1 MGSLVRERS
10 TMRILP
16 SLLLGLST
24 AQDESD
30 FKVIEQTWDDVNK
43 VDIWHDVEESEA
55 NLGDDVF
62 YTPCQAQRYNAKGFN
77 ITNDLILPGSGYD
90 PSCEGLD
97 EPAIPGALVQNVP
110 RWTNNFTGGKYEVAY
125 FFTSDLT
132 TTARTRFDPSLPSLS
147 ATRASSWSRWTTRTT
162 RSTRTSWRFSRT
174 WVARLMSVAISSTKC

>member
-90 PSCEGLD
+90 PPFQVRSCK
-97 EPAIPGALVQNVP
+97 
-110 RWTNNFTGGKYEVAY
+110 TC
-125 FFTSDLT
+125 
-132 TTARTRFDPSLPSLS
+132 
-147 ATRASSWSRWTTRTT
+147 RAGRTT
-162 RSTRTSWRFSRT
+162 SPVASTRW
-174 WVARLMSVAISSTKC
+174 